1 MKFLLHQLETL
12 APHFEKGGKFEKL
25 YPIFEA
31 GDTFLFSPA
40 DTTKGSTHVRDAID
54 LKRVMI
60 MVVVAL
66 IPCTLFGIWNA
77 GHQYLYV
84 NQIESVLPPFLDA
97 MFHGSL
103 IVLPIIFVSYAVGG
117 LWEVLF
123 CVIRKHEINEGFLVT
138 GLLFPLTLP
147 PTIPL
152 WQVAVGISFGVVIG
166 KEIFGGTGFNVL
178 NPALTARAF
187 LFFAYPVQISGDVW
201 TKLVDGGSPL
211 AGWSSATPLSVAS
224 ASLPGG
230 ADTVLADLNSAG
242 YTFMSMFN
250 GMEGGSIGETA
261 VIPILIGL
269 VILLI
274 TGIASWRIMIAGVI
288 GLVVTGLLMNGVGLM
303 DDGFKA
309 FCHLPF
315 WYHFVMGSFLF
326 GIVFM
331 ATDPVSAAATN
342 EGKWIYGFLIGFLT
356 VIIRVANPAYAEGV
370 MLSILFMNVM
380 APLIDWFVVE
390 RHLKRRN
397 AKIGEF
403 SYAS

>member
-1 MKFLLHQLETL
+1 MKFLLHQLEAL
-12 APHFEKGGKFEKL
+12 EPHFKPGGKFEKL